1 MCKMKKYKF
10 TMNMTILKDYEME
23 AENRDDAESIALT
36 NIKNNLQSIEPDFV
50 DGFAV
55 FKSEE

>member
-1 MCKMKKYKF
+1 
-10 TMNMTILKDYEME
+10 MNMTILKDYEME